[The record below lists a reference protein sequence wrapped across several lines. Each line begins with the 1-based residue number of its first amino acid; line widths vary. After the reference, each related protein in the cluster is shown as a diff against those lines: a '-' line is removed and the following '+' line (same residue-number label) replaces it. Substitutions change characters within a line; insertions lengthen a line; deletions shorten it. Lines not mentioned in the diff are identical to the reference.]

1 MLALLASTFVTV
13 FLAELGDKTQLAI
26 VSISGTTSRPGA
38 VFAGSAAARYRA
50 AETEHAAA
58 GLPTTLVATLAELR
72 VLDNALDVLESAIVS
87 RRRVGDTAKLWF
99 QVAAALR
106 LDWLE
111 DSITGLAVDSA
122 LQAAARNGLR
132 ESARTLERRIFERI
146 AAGGGL
152 EPWSATRT
160 AALTRWQQVV
170 ADIAAQDAPDFASL
184 SVCLD
189 ALRPLAD

>member
-1 MLALLASTFVTV
+1 
-13 FLAELGDKTQLAI
+13 
-26 VSISGTTSRPGA
+26 
-38 VFAGSAAARYRA
+38 
-50 AETEHAAA
+50 
-58 GLPTTLVATLAELR
+58 
-72 VLDNALDVLESAIVS
+72 
-87 RRRVGDTAKLWF
+87 
-99 QVAAALR
+99 
-106 LDWLE
+106 
-111 DSITGLAVDSA
+111 VDSA

-152 EPWSATRT
+152 EPWSATRA
-160 AALTRWQQVV
+160 AALARWQQVV